1 MLACPNKIEECPMK
15 EDPIGEQ
22 KRGRFDENGPGWRV
36 ATNRGLFD
44 GKGPDS
50 S

>member
-1 MLACPNKIEECPMK
+1 MHACPNKIEEYPMK

-22 KRGRFDENGPGWRV
+22 KRGRFDEKGHGWRV

-44 GKGPDS
+44 EKGPDS